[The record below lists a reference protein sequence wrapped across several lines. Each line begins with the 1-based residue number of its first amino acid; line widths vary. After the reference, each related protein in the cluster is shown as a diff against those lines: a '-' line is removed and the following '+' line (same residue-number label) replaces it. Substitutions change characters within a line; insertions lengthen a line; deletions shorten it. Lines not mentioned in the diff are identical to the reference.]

1 MQDALAMDNEI
12 SGQEQENDVV
22 ATLKKAVYDAKK
34 KAGQKQTAAEEGKQA
49 LSSVTSQ
56 PSAAALKWAWG
67 LLIPSFGLSLIWINV
82 HCFFYIVLGEKI
94 VCKLGDE
101 WRVPGV
107 GFLNKQNTMANTIEP
122 MVVAFLDFVFFVS
135 GITMVTLIVIMA
147 DFYTNPLSYLR
158 VIFEAV
164 YNYFF
169 PTK

>member
-22 ATLKKAVYDAKK
+22 AKLKQEIYDAKK
-34 KAGQKQTAAEEGKQA
+34 KAGQKQTTAEEGKQA
-49 LSSVTSQ
+49 LNSVTSQ
-56 PSAAALKWAWG
+56 PSATALKWAWG
-67 LLIPSFGLSLIWINV
+67 VLIPSFGLSLIWINV
-82 HCFFYIVLGEKI
+82 HCFFYIVFGEKI

-101 WRVPGV
+101 WKVPGAAS
-107 GFLNKQNTMANTIEP
+107 LNKQGSLANTIEP
-122 MVVAFLDFVFFVS
+122 MVVAFLDFVFFIS

-169 PTK
+169 PIK